1 LKDPHVPRRPPIAV
15 PLEHDAISLIR
26 PTSLSQTVDAINA
39 VLFAGGS
46 VSGTQRDAVVRWMVA
61 RQGLPRAYAGT
72 FAGFPSELTHGIST
86 FTGERITSASAR
98 HILGEETCRVL
109 RLIAAADR
117 VAAPALERANH
128 ALQNRIDAAAADPRN
143 ENPGLYCC
151 GKCSVGFWR
160 NLLSGGLDRQE
171 ERLYRGVGELRASRD
186 DDGGWRRFP
195 FWYTVLALSEMDFGL
210 ATNELAYA
218 GPRLERTAERA
229 TSSPYGLR
237 RKTLAARALDR
248 I

>member
-1 LKDPHVPRRPPIAV
+1 
-15 PLEHDAISLIR
+15 
-26 PTSLSQTVDAINA
+26 LSKTVDAINA
-39 VLFAGGS
+39 VLFEGGTL
-46 VSGTQRDAVVRWMVA
+46 SGRQRDAVVRWIVA

-72 FAGFPSELTHGIST
+72 FAGFPGELTHGISI

-98 HILGEETCRVL
+98 HIIGEETCRVL

-128 ALQNRIDAAAADPRN
+128 ALQNRIDAAAADPRHD
-143 ENPGLYCC
+143 NPGLYCC

-171 ERLYRGVGELRASRD
+171 ERLYHGVGELRASRD
-186 DDGGWRRFP
+186 DDGWRRFP
-195 FWYTVLALSEMDFGL
+195 FWYTILALSEMDFRA

-218 GPRLERTAERA
+218 APRLERTAERA
-229 TSSPYGLR
+229 TATSPYGLR